1 MKKINVVSLK
11 TADSKASVKR
21 ELTEDQLKV
30 VSGAGPLRDTVA
42 NPSTPVAGTNLR

>member
-1 MKKINVVSLK
+1 MNKIKVVSLNSV
-11 TADSKASVKR
+11 DSKSSVKR